1 MMRTVRLFAAVA
13 PAAALLLAPAT
24 VAAPYVPK
32 DDATVLERLPLK
44 PTDPLGR
51 ELRELRARL
60 AAQPDDLDAAV
71 TIGRHYFRLAMSEGD
86 PRFIGYAEVALRPWA
101 RSEEP
106 PRNVLVLR
114 ALLRKYRHDCAGA
127 LDDLAAAAASDPS
140 DAEVWLW
147 RAAILLVQA
156 DYVGA
161 MSACDPLRA
170 RGESLD
176 WIGCKSSVE
185 GVTGGAE
192 RAHASLSEGLARG
205 RGVRAGPRL
214 WMLSRLAEFS
224 LVLGETDRAERH
236 FKEAL
241 SPGLSGQVLLR
252 SCAGS
257 GRGRWRWRR
266 RTGRCNASRAT
277 RASCSK
283 PRSRRMTRKPRNLRS
298 TGSRVPAT
306 RTRTCAGWRRGSG
319 TLALEAHR
327 PPVCLRGC
335 AGARAQPE
343 RQLPRARG
351 RRAEYR
357 GPVGHRAARPRSR
370 RGTRCQWEWRDQLGR
385 GKGEPRRHR
394 LVCAGAAHIAVGSV
408 CLSSASD
415 RAAGRR
421 TWRRDVCGAALR
433 RDLPGLGHEARRRL
447 HAAL

>member
-1 MMRTVRLFAAVA
+1 MMRTVRLLAAVA

-101 RSEEP
+101 RSKEP
-106 PRNVLVLR
+106 PRNVLGLR
-114 ALLRKYRHDCAGA
+114 ALLRKYRHDFAGA

-161 MSACDPLRA
+161 LSACDPLRA

-192 RAHASLSEGLARG
+192 RAYASLSEGLARE

-241 SPGLSGQVLLR
+241 SLGVSDQFLL
-252 SCAGS
+252 AAYADFLLD
-257 GRGRWRWRR
+257 RGRPQEVVTLLKNWTLQREPRDARILLEAALAANDPKAAQPALDWLA
-266 RTGRCNASRAT
+266 RTGYQD
-277 RASCSK
+277 
-283 PRSRRMTRKPRNLRS
+283 PYLRRL
-298 TGSRVPAT
+298 
-306 RTRTCAGWRRGSG
+306 
-319 TLALEAHR
+319 
-327 PPVCLRGC
+327 
-335 AGARAQPE
+335 
-343 RQLPRARG
+343 
-351 RRAEYR
+351 
-357 GPVGHRAARPRSR
+357 AARLENSR
-370 RGTRCQWEWRDQLGR
+370 
-385 GKGEPRRHR
+385 P
-394 LVCAGAAHIAVGSV
+394 
-408 CLSSASD
+408 
-415 RAAGRR
+415 
-421 TWRRDVCGAALR
+421 
-433 RDLPGLGHEARRRL
+433 
-447 HAAL
+447 

>member
-1 MMRTVRLFAAVA
+1 MMRTVRLLAAIA

-101 RSEEP
+101 RSKEL

-114 ALLRKYRHDCAGA
+114 ALLRKYRHDFAGA
-127 LDDLAAAAASDPS
+127 LDDLAAAAASSRS
-140 DAEVWLW
+140 DAEVWPW

-161 MSACDPLRA
+161 LSACDPLRA

-185 GVTGGAE
+185 GVTGAAE
-192 RAHASLSEGLARG
+192 RAYASLSEGLARE

-241 SPGLSGQVLLR
+241 SLGVSDQFLLAAYADFLLDRGRPQEVVTLLKDWTRSDPLLLR
-252 SCAGS
+252 LALAKENWTLQ
-257 GRGRWRWRR
+257 REPRDARILLEAALAANDPKAAQPALYWLA
-266 RTGRCNASRAT
+266 RTGYQD
-277 RASCSK
+277 
-283 PRSRRMTRKPRNLRS
+283 PYLRRL
-298 TGSRVPAT
+298 
-306 RTRTCAGWRRGSG
+306 
-319 TLALEAHR
+319 
-327 PPVCLRGC
+327 
-335 AGARAQPE
+335 
-343 RQLPRARG
+343 
-351 RRAEYR
+351 
-357 GPVGHRAARPRSR
+357 AARLENSR
-370 RGTRCQWEWRDQLGR
+370 
-385 GKGEPRRHR
+385 P
-394 LVCAGAAHIAVGSV
+394 
-408 CLSSASD
+408 
-415 RAAGRR
+415 
-421 TWRRDVCGAALR
+421 
-433 RDLPGLGHEARRRL
+433 
-447 HAAL
+447 

>member
-13 PAAALLLAPAT
+13 PAAALLVAPAT

-101 RSEEP
+101 RSKEP

-114 ALLRKYRHDCAGA
+114 ALLRKYRHDFAGA

-241 SPGLSGQVLLR
+241 SLGVSDQFLLAAYADFLLDRGRPQEVVTLLKDWTRSDPLLLR
-252 SCAGS
+252 LALAEKVLGAPVLEEHVRTLKSRFDAAAM
-257 GRGRWRWRR
+257 RGDKLHQQEEARFNLYLLGQRPRALALAKENWTLQREPRDARILLEAALAANDPKAAQPALDWLA
-266 RTGRCNASRAT
+266 RTGYQD
-277 RASCSK
+277 
-283 PRSRRMTRKPRNLRS
+283 PYLRRL
-298 TGSRVPAT
+298 
-306 RTRTCAGWRRGSG
+306 
-319 TLALEAHR
+319 
-327 PPVCLRGC
+327 
-335 AGARAQPE
+335 
-343 RQLPRARG
+343 
-351 RRAEYR
+351 
-357 GPVGHRAARPRSR
+357 AARLGNSR
-370 RGTRCQWEWRDQLGR
+370 
-385 GKGEPRRHR
+385 P
-394 LVCAGAAHIAVGSV
+394 
-408 CLSSASD
+408 
-415 RAAGRR
+415 
-421 TWRRDVCGAALR
+421 
-433 RDLPGLGHEARRRL
+433 
-447 HAAL
+447 